1 MLNEQWKR
9 NGGLGCI
16 GNYTTASWDSLWTLP
31 WDTPSKTH
39 MDTKNPYN
47 WKKIHLPTI
56 MCRVHVGFRE
66 CIGFFRSSNI
76 EIEFCSHDS
85 FINKISGKW
94 FPPTSAF
101 FAKRSFST
109 KPPYF
114 RRGNIST
121 ISQEKPLNCWS
132 EYINHLPR
140 ALMPP
145 TKLWH
150 DRYLISV
157 IKIFFDLES
166 CAFRNSWGKWRNSQI
181 AVPVP
186 RPIDSNVL
194 KVAGSWAAVFFL
206 ERLLVVVVTY
216 DMWYIEWYVIYD
228 ECEYYIFWYIYIYM
242 YSIFQGWYGQPSPG
256 CSNNVNR
263 WLRRRWKTTQ
273 LEPWQGPIC
282 RDSSK
287 SLAIFI
293 APWLQLDSL

>member
-1 MLNEQWKR
+1 MKFIFQPSFLGSMLVFGSIFDYFVAQILK
-9 NGGLGCI
+9 LSSV
-16 GNYTTASWDSLWTLP
+16 AMTL
-31 WDTPSKTH
+31 
-39 MDTKNPYN
+39 
-47 WKKIHLPTI
+47 
-56 MCRVHVGFRE
+56 
-66 CIGFFRSSNI
+66 SS
-76 EIEFCSHDS
+76 ST
-85 FINKISGKW
+85 KISGKW
-94 FPPTSAF
+94 FPPPRAF

-157 IKIFFDLES
+157 IRIFFDLES

-186 RPIDSNVL
+186 RSSTQM
-194 KVAGSWAAVFFL
+194 SWKLQVPELPFI

-216 DMWYIEWYVIYD
+216 DMWYILNDTWFVMNVSIIYFDIYVFHISRV
-228 ECEYYIFWYIYIYM
+228 IWAA
-242 YSIFQGWYGQPSPG
+242 
-256 CSNNVNR
+256 
-263 WLRRRWKTTQ
+263 
-273 LEPWQGPIC
+273 
-282 RDSSK
+282 
-287 SLAIFI
+287 LAG
-293 APWLQLDSL
+293 L